1 MFHQSFVY
9 VIIVIKKRE
18 KKGKESIDFA
28 FWEVQVSSCNFSNQ
42 S

>member
-1 MFHQSFVY
+1 MLLLL
-9 VIIVIKKRE
+9 KKRE
-18 KKGKESIDFA
+18 KRENKEKESIDFA